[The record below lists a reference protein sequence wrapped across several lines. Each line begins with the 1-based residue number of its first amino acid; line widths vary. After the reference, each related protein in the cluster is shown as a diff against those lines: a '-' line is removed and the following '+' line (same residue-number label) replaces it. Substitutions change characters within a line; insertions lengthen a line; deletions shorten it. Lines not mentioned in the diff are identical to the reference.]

1 MMRWF
6 KLFCLSLVAVTAAGC
21 GSMYEDEI
29 LPPTNEELA
38 EARLMIPSGSLQR
51 GVFHMQRIQTGSAVL
66 VKEKVELKR
75 PDLPPFD
82 VAYINRDVESIVLE
96 LANVAGESVVMP
108 EGLRGRTVTMVH
120 SGVNFEELLKLVLN
134 KAGYHYNYVNGVW
147 YVTRYPVRNYV
158 LELGQS
164 SRSGSIIAEA
174 EIQSSATGNSAGTPL
189 DTEYT
194 DDLWDQIEETIEELI
209 EVGKSELAASTSSAV
224 PQNAA
229 TAPAGLGGS
238 VLPDTTDLLE
248 APGSVEDADTVE
260 GILGTI
266 TAEGNI
272 RPLDVTPPQGTDHL
286 IAEEEAEPWFRV
298 TQSVGLITVRAAP
311 EAHRLIE
318 DYLEQVQETA
328 HRQIVVEA
336 RIVAVIKDKTTDR
349 GIDLDKTGFNL
360 GDSLLG
366 RIGFQAANPVT
377 SATAGGGFLTLSS
390 VADNSDI
397 SFVMQALSTIGD
409 VYTISSPTLLA
420 RNNQISR
427 VSITRELGYA
437 ETEVEQNT
445 TSTGQISI
453 GSRVDT
459 ARFKNAG
466 TVMSVFPYIGKSKV
480 QMRVRLSV
488 ASKVGDTTVRT
499 SIGANDPITN
509 SVPEL
514 SNNVIDQDMVLEYGR
529 VYAIGG
535 LIETSADID
544 HSYIPGL
551 NQVPGLGE
559 IFQRATGRQAD
570 TEFIVLMKVSR
581 G

>member
-1 MMRWF
+1 MP
-6 KLFCLSLVAVTAAGC
+6 KLFKFFTFFFIAAVLTGC
-21 GSMYEDEI
+21 GGMYEDEV
-29 LPPTNEELA
+29 LPPTQEDLEK
-38 EARLMIPSGSLQR
+38 ARMMIPSGSLQR

-66 VKEKVELKR
+66 VKDQIELKR

-82 VAYINRDVESIVLE
+82 VAYMNRDIESILLE
-96 LANVAGESVVMP
+96 LANVAGESVVIP
-108 EGLRGRTVTMVH
+108 NGLRGRTVTLVH
-120 SGVNFEELLKLVLN
+120 SGANFEDMLKLVLN
-134 KAGYHYNYVNGVW
+134 KAGYHYNYVDGIW
-147 YVTRYPVRNYV
+147 YVTRYPVRNYI

-164 SRSGSIIAEA
+164 SRSGSIISQE
-174 EIQSSATGNSAGTPL
+174 EIQSSATGNSDGTPL
-189 DTEYT
+189 DTEYS
-194 DDLWDQIEETIEELI
+194 DDLWDQVEKTIEELV
-209 EVGKSELAASTSSAV
+209 EVGQSELAASAASAT
-224 PQNAA
+224 PQN
-229 TAPAGLGGS
+229 GGGFGGEG
-238 VLPDTTDLLE
+238 VLPDTSDLLPSPSLE
-248 APGSVEDADTVE
+248 DANTVED
-260 GILGTI
+260 ILGTI
-266 TAEGNI
+266 TEEGNI
-272 RPLDVTPPQGTDHL
+272 RPLDVTPPASSDHL
-286 IAEEEAEPWFRV
+286 VAEEDAEPWFRV
-298 TQSVGLITVRAAP
+298 TRSVGLITVRAAP

-336 RIVAVIKDKTTDR
+336 RIVAVIQDKKTDR
-349 GIDLDKTGFNL
+349 GINLERQGFNV
-360 GDSLLG
+360 GSSLLG
-366 RIGFQAANPVT
+366 RVGFEAANPVT
-377 SATAGGGFLTLSS
+377 NATAGGGFLTLSS
-390 VADNSDI
+390 ASNSSDI
-397 SFVMQALSTIGD
+397 AFVVQALSTIGD

-445 TSTGQISI
+445 TSTGQIAI

-559 IFQRATGRQAD
+559 IFQRAEGRQAD

-581 G
+581 S